1 MVQVSDQPARVQ
13 EAMDEQLRRALSRLD
28 TFAIVSVQRLT
39 ISNLVIRYQAG
50 YVHKSPMTG
59 RSLLRIFSSDLA
71 IDLGTANTLVYATGK
86 GIVVDEPSIV
96 ALNKKTGKV
105 ESVGKDAK
113 EMLGRTPG
121 YMVAIQPMRD
131 GVIADFDAAEE
142 MLQSFIQKA
151 HQRKRLVH
159 PRIVMGIP
167 SETTDVER
175 RAVLDAAYRAKA
187 SEVHL
192 VDQAMVAAIGAG
204 LPVTEATGS
213 MVVDIGGGTTDIAV
227 IALAGI
233 VYSRSVRVAGNLMDE
248 KIIEHL
254 RHEHSLVIGER
265 TAETIKTEVGSA
277 YPLDRPAIMEVK
289 GRDLLKGI
297 PRTVSVRDE
306 EIRQVLAGCVSS
318 IVRAIRVALERI
330 PPELSADIS
339 DRGIVLTGGGSLL
352 KNLDKRIQTETN
364 LPVSLAEDPL
374 TSVVL
379 GTAKM
384 LEDFSLLRK
393 LAVSILN

>member
-1 MVQVSDQPARVQ
+1 
-13 EAMDEQLRRALSRLD
+13 
-28 TFAIVSVQRLT
+28 
-39 ISNLVIRYQAG
+39 
-50 YVHKSPMTG
+50 MTT
-59 RSLLRIFSSDLA
+59 RSLFRMFSSDLA

-96 ALNKKTGKV
+96 ALNKRTGKV
-105 ESVGKDAK
+105 ESVGKAAK
-113 EMLGRTPG
+113 EMMGRTPG

-192 VDQAMVAAIGAG
+192 VDQAVVAAIGAG
-204 LPVTEATGS
+204 LPVDEATGN

-227 IALAGI
+227 ISLSGI
-233 VYSRSVRVAGNLMDE
+233 VYSRSVRVAGNLMDA

-254 RHEHSLVIGER
+254 KHEHNLVIGER
-265 TAETIKTEVGSA
+265 TAEIIKTEVGSA
-277 YPLDRPAIMEVK
+277 YPLGPPSSMEVK
-289 GRDLLKGI
+289 GRDVLRGI
-297 PRTVSVRDE
+297 PRTVSVRDD
-306 EIRQVLAGCVSS
+306 EIRQSLSGCVSS
-318 IVRAIRVALERI
+318 IVQAIRVALERI

-364 LPVSLAEDPL
+364 LPVSLADDPL
-374 TSVVL
+374 TSVVM

-393 LAVSILN
+393 LAILN

>member
-1 MVQVSDQPARVQ
+1 
-13 EAMDEQLRRALSRLD
+13 
-28 TFAIVSVQRLT
+28 
-39 ISNLVIRYQAG
+39 
-50 YVHKSPMTG
+50 MTG
-59 RSLLRIFSSDLA
+59 GSFLRFFSSDLA

-96 ALNKKTGKV
+96 ALNKKTGEV

-121 YMVAIQPMRD
+121 YMMAIQPMQD
-131 GVIADFDAAEE
+131 GVIADFDAAEH
-142 MLQSFIQKA
+142 MLQHFIQKA
-151 HQRKRLVH
+151 HKRKRLVH
-159 PRIVMGIP
+159 PRIVLGIP
-167 SETTDVER
+167 SEITDVER

-204 LPVTEATGS
+204 LPITEATGN

-233 VYSRSVRVAGNLMDE
+233 VYSRSLRCAGNLMDE
-248 KIIEHL
+248 RIIEHL
-254 RHEHSLVIGER
+254 KQRHGLVIGER
-265 TAETIKTEVGSA
+265 TAEAIKLEVGSA
-277 YPLDRPAIMEVK
+277 YPLDRPTSMEVK
-289 GRDLLKGI
+289 GRDAVAGI
-297 PRTVSVRDE
+297 PKTVIVDDA
-306 EIRQVLAGCVSS
+306 EIRQALSGCVAS
-318 IVRAIRVALERI
+318 ITEAIRFALERT

-352 KNLDKRIQTETN
+352 KNLTKRIQNDTN
-364 LPVSLAEDPL
+364 LPVSLAENPL
-374 TSVVL
+374 TSVVM

-384 LEDFSLLRK
+384 LEDFKLLRK
-393 LAVSILN
+393 LSVSALN

>member
-1 MVQVSDQPARVQ
+1 MTHLSF
-13 EAMDEQLRRALSRLD
+13 LR
-28 TFAIVSVQRLT
+28 
-39 ISNLVIRYQAG
+39 
-50 YVHKSPMTG
+50 M
-59 RSLLRIFSSDLA
+59 FSSDLA
-71 IDLGTANTLVYATGK
+71 IDLGTANTLVFATGR

-96 ALNKKTGKV
+96 ALNKRTGQI

-142 MLQSFIQKA
+142 MLHSFIQKA
-151 HQRKRLVH
+151 HKRKRLVH

-167 SETTDVER
+167 SETTDVEK

-187 SEVHL
+187 CEVHL

-204 LPVTEATGS
+204 LPVTEPTGN

-227 IALAGI
+227 VSLCGV
-233 VYSRSVRVAGNLMDE
+233 VYSRSVRVAGNAMDE

-254 RHEHSLVIGER
+254 KRQHNLVIGER
-265 TAETIKTEVGSA
+265 TAEAIKMEVGSA
-277 YPLDRPAIMEVK
+277 YPLCRPSCLEVK
-289 GRDLLKGI
+289 GRDATAGI
-297 PRTVSVRDE
+297 PRTVSVGDD
-306 EIRQVLAGCVSS
+306 EIREALSGCVSS
-318 IVRAIRVALERI
+318 IIQAVRLALERT

-374 TSVVL
+374 TSVVM

-384 LEDFSLLRK
+384 LSDFNLLRK
-393 LAVSILN
+393 VSITSMN